1 MYPENPVASS
11 VDSYIKTVGHAA
23 NHVVYND
30 LVRAV
35 FNEMLQG
42 FTTITIYV
50 FLNWHKS
57 LSTIRYVAKFLVKFS
72 LFRTSRNTSRSGID
86 SRLRS

>member
-30 LVRAV
+30 MVRAV
-35 FNEMLQG
+35 FNEMLQS
-42 FTTITIYV
+42 FT
-50 FLNWHKS
+50 
-57 LSTIRYVAKFLVKFS
+57 
-72 LFRTSRNTSRSGID
+72 
-86 SRLRS
+86 